1 MDNVRHVG
9 FVALVG
15 RPNAGKSSFVNA
27 LLEEKVSSISPKP
40 QTTQRTIK
48 AIYTNDSAQ
57 IIFLDTP
64 GIHESKEVW
73 NGVINNQ
80 AYQAFQQADVI
91 VRFIDSSRPRGNE
104 DEIIDREIAKTDTPI
119 ITVYTKK
126 DIATGNI
133 PEDAIAISTKDRE
146 SFRPLLAAIIPH
158 LPMAPMLYDEDQ
170 YTDQDMFSRVVEVIR
185 EKMFLQFGEEIPY
198 ATYAEVEEI
207 REENDILRIMAYIYT
222 ETEAQKRI
230 VVGTGGHA
238 LGALGLAA
246 RTDLQEIFGQKIFL
260 GLRVKVASKW
270 RKDKKTLDR
279 VFGK

>member
-1 MDNVRHVG
+1 MDNTRHVG
-9 FVALVG
+9 YVALVG
-15 RPNAGKSSFVNA
+15 RPNAGKSSFVNE

-48 AIYTNDSAQ
+48 AIYTNDAAQ

-64 GIHESKEVW
+64 GIHESREMW
-73 NGVINNQ
+73 NNVINNQ
-80 AYQAFQQADVI
+80 AYNSLQNADVV
-91 VRFIDSSRPRGNE
+91 VRFIDSSRPLGHE
-104 DEIIDREIAKTDTPI
+104 DAIIEAEIQKLTKPV

-126 DIATGNI
+126 DIARTEI
-133 PEDAIAISTKDRE
+133 PADAIAITVKDFE
-146 SFRPLLAAIIPH
+146 TFRPLLTAIIPL
-158 LPMAPMLYDEDQ
+158 LPVAPLLYDEDQ

-185 EKMFLQFGEEIPY
+185 EKMFLQFGDEIPY
-198 ATYAEVEEI
+198 ATHAEVEEI
-207 REENDILRIMAYIYT
+207 REEKGTLRIMAYIYT
-222 ETEAQKRI
+222 ESEAQKRI

-260 GLRVKVASKW
+260 GLRVKVAPKW
-270 RKDKKTLDR
+270 RKDKKTLDH